1 MFYLSSL
8 VKYVKLIM
16 LTMTQSRTK
25 NIDITICPEMQLL
38 LHCASTKIDAGK
50 TEQIKSLIQQADLD
64 WQEITSSAWKHG
76 LMPLLYSNLNAIA
89 PDTVPKDILNQLR
102 NIFYTNAQRSL
113 ILTGELVQLL
123 RLLQEN
129 GIAAIPYKGPVLANL
144 LYGNIGLRQFC
155 DLDILVQQQDVLK
168 FKTLLMSRG
177 YRPKV
182 QLTEV
187 EEINYLKDKSK
198 HTYNFINDSK
208 DIMVEIH
215 WRITPRYTSAIEVN
229 YIWENLH
236 SSSLGGMKIYTF
248 SAEDWL
254 LLLTNHASR
263 HRWEKLSWLADIA
276 ELLRQ
281 NTEINWERV
290 IQKASDFDC
299 RRMLFLGLCMT
310 RKLIGLNLPI
320 EVINKIT
327 NDQKVAKLA
336 SEISLDILN
345 QTKTNHQFM
354 QNTRYHIQVRERL
367 HNKILY
373 LELFWRWLIRDKSV
387 LLDE

>member
-1 MFYLSSL
+1 MQTLP
-8 VKYVKLIM
+8 KLN
-16 LTMTQSRTK
+16 T
-25 NIDITICPEMQLL
+25 NILGVNIRPEMQLL
-38 LHCASTKIDAGK
+38 LCCASTKIDVAK
-50 TEQIKSLIQQADLD
+50 TEEIKSLIQRADLD
-64 WQEITSSAWKHG
+64 WQDVIGNAYKHG
-76 LMPLLYSNLNAIA
+76 LMPLLYTNLNAIA
-89 PDTVPKDILNQLR
+89 PDIVPKNVLNQLR

-113 ILTGELVQLL
+113 MLTGELVQLL

-129 GIAAIPYKGPVLANL
+129 EILAVPYKGPVLANL

-168 FKTLLMSRG
+168 FKNLLITRG
-177 YRPKV
+177 YRPKI

-208 DIMVEIH
+208 GIMVEIH
-215 WRITPRYTSAIEVN
+215 WRITPRYTSAIEVK

-236 SSSLGGMKIYTF
+236 SSSLGGMEIYSF

-281 NTEINWERV
+281 NTEINWEIV
-290 IQKASDFDC
+290 IQKANDFDC
-299 RRMLFLGLCMT
+299 KRMLFLGLFLT
-310 RKLIGLNLPI
+310 RQLIGINLPI
-320 EVINKIT
+320 GVINKIT
-327 NDQKVAKLA
+327 NDHKVAKLA
-336 SEISLDILN
+336 SEICLDILN
-345 QTKTNHQFM
+345 KTNTNHKFM

-373 LELFWRWLIRDKSV
+373 LELFWRWLIRDKSI

>member
-1 MFYLSSL
+1 MQTLP
-8 VKYVKLIM
+8 KLNTEI
-16 LTMTQSRTK
+16 LGVNVS
-25 NIDITICPEMQLL
+25 PEMQLL
-38 LHCASTKIDAGK
+38 LCCASTQIDAAK

-64 WQEITSSAWKHG
+64 WQKITSSAWKHG
-76 LMPLLYSNLNAIA
+76 LMPLLYTNLNAIA
-89 PDTVPKDILNQLR
+89 PDTIPKDVLNQLR
-102 NIFYTNAQRSL
+102 NLFYTNAQRSL
-113 ILTGELVQLL
+113 MLTGELVQLL

-129 GIAAIPYKGPVLANL
+129 GISAVPYKGPVLANL

-182 QLTEV
+182 QLTEA

-208 DIMVEIH
+208 GIMVEIH
-215 WRITPRYTSAIEVN
+215 WRITPRYTSAIEVK
-229 YIWENLH
+229 YVWENLH
-236 SSSLGGMKIYTF
+236 SSSLGGMEIYTF
-248 SAEDWL
+248 SSEDWL

-263 HRWEKLSWLADIA
+263 HRWEKLSWLTDIA

-281 NTEINWERV
+281 NPEIDWEKLM
-290 IQKASDFDC
+290 QKANDFDC
-299 RRMLFLGLCMT
+299 RRMLFLGFFLT
-310 RKLIGLNLPI
+310 HQLIGINLPTEI
-320 EVINKIT
+320 INKIT

-336 SEISLDILN
+336 SEICLDILN
-345 QTKTNHQFM
+345 QTNNNQKFM
-354 QNTRYHIQVRERL
+354 QNTRYHIQVRERWQ
-367 HNKILY
+367 NKILY

>member
-1 MFYLSSL
+1 MQTLP
-8 VKYVKLIM
+8 KLNTEI
-16 LTMTQSRTK
+16 LGVNVS
-25 NIDITICPEMQLL
+25 PEMQLL
-38 LHCASTKIDAGK
+38 LCCASTQIDVAK

-64 WQEITSSAWKHG
+64 WQKISSSAWKHG
-76 LMPLLYSNLNAIA
+76 LMPLLYTNLNAIA
-89 PDTVPKDILNQLR
+89 PDTIPKDVLNQLR
-102 NIFYTNAQRSL
+102 NLFYTNAQRSL
-113 ILTGELVQLL
+113 MLTGELVQLL

-129 GIAAIPYKGPVLANL
+129 GISAVPYKGPVLANL

-182 QLTEV
+182 QLTEA

-208 DIMVEIH
+208 GIMVEIH
-215 WRITPRYTSAIEVN
+215 WRITPRYTSAIEVK
-229 YIWENLH
+229 YVWENLH

-248 SAEDWL
+248 SLEDWL
-254 LLLTNHASR
+254 LLLSNHASR
-263 HRWEKLSWLADIA
+263 HRWEKLSWLTDIA

-281 NTEINWERV
+281 NPEIDWEKV
-290 IQKASDFDC
+290 MQKANDFDC
-299 RRMLFLGLCMT
+299 RRMLFLGLFLT
-310 RKLIGLNLPI
+310 HQLIGINLPTEI
-320 EVINKIT
+320 INKIT

-345 QTKTNHQFM
+345 QTNNNQKFM
-354 QNTRYHIQVRERL
+354 QNTRYHIQVRERWQ
-367 HNKILY
+367 NKILY

>member
-1 MFYLSSL
+1 MQTLP
-8 VKYVKLIM
+8 KLNTEI
-16 LTMTQSRTK
+16 LGVNVS
-25 NIDITICPEMQLL
+25 PEMQLL
-38 LHCASTKIDAGK
+38 LCCASTQIDAAK

-64 WQEITSSAWKHG
+64 WQKITSSAWKHG
-76 LMPLLYSNLNAIA
+76 LMPLLYTNLNAIA
-89 PDTVPKDILNQLR
+89 PDSVPKDVLNQLR
-102 NIFYTNAQRSL
+102 NLFYTNAQRSFM
-113 ILTGELVQLL
+113 LTGELVQIL

-129 GIAAIPYKGPVLANL
+129 GILAVPYKGPVLANL

-168 FKTLLMSRG
+168 FKNLLISRG
-177 YRPKV
+177 YRPKI
-182 QLTEV
+182 QLTEA

-208 DIMVEIH
+208 GIMVEIH

-229 YIWENLH
+229 YVWENLH
-236 SSSLGGMKIYTF
+236 SSSLGGMEIYSF
-248 SAEDWL
+248 SAEIWL

-276 ELLRQ
+276 ELLRK
-281 NTEINWERV
+281 NTEINWETV
-290 IQKASDFDC
+290 IQKANEFDC
-299 RRMLFLGLCMT
+299 RRMLF
-310 RKLIGLNLPI
+310 IGLFLTHNLLGINLPI
-320 EVINKIT
+320 GVLSQIT
-327 NDQKVAKLA
+327 SDRKVAKLS
-336 SEISLDILN
+336 SEICLDILS
-345 QTKTNHQFM
+345 QTNSNHKFM

-367 HNKILY
+367 PNKILY

>member
-1 MFYLSSL
+1 MQTLP
-8 VKYVKLIM
+8 KLNTHI
-16 LTMTQSRTK
+16 LGINVS
-25 NIDITICPEMQLL
+25 PEMQLL
-38 LHCASTKIDAGK
+38 LCCASTQIDAAK
-50 TEQIKSLIQQADLD
+50 TEQIKSLIQQANLD
-64 WQEITSSAWKHG
+64 WQKITSSAWKHG
-76 LMPLLYSNLNAIA
+76 LMPLLYTNLNAIA
-89 PDTVPKDILNQLR
+89 SDTVPKDVLNQLR
-102 NIFYTNAQRSL
+102 NLFYTNAQRSL
-113 ILTGELVQLL
+113 MLTGELVQLL

-129 GIAAIPYKGPVLANL
+129 GISAVPYKGPVLANL

-182 QLTEV
+182 QLTEA

-198 HTYNFINDSK
+198 HTYNLINDSK
-208 DIMVEIH
+208 GIMVEIH
-215 WRITPRYTSAIEVN
+215 WRITPRYTSAIEVK
-229 YIWENLH
+229 YVWENLH

-254 LLLTNHASR
+254 LLLSNHASR

-290 IQKASDFDC
+290 IQKANDFDC
-299 RRMLFLGLCMT
+299 RRMLFLGLFLT
-310 RKLIGLNLPI
+310 RQLIGINLPT
-320 EVINKIT
+320 EVINKIN
-327 NDQKVAKLA
+327 NDQKVTKLA
-336 SEISLDILN
+336 SEISLDILSQNNTN
-345 QTKTNHQFM
+345 QKFM

-367 HNKILY
+367 QNKILY